1 MYLWHIPFISSTWIC
16 CCISVGIPFVSTT
29 RIYSR
34 IFDTL
39 FISTTGFADASLT
52 HFIISSTRIRSTTG
66 FADVILTHFV
76 HIFNLDLLLYFCRYS
91 IHIHNPEL
99 LMHFCRFATNNYNPD
114 SMYIPDINFFISSS
128 PELLKHKKK
137 LLSQACQNYTISS
150 INKFSLFYT
159 TTRLSNL
166 PQTVVVILSNLIV
179 PSAAKDTYTV
189 KSYANFFYCRQPLYI
204 GKSYSVIYSRQ
215 FLVQLSSLT
224 QLSVAYSSLK
234 LSSHTWLSIT
244 DSPC

>member
-1 MYLWHIPFISSTWIC
+1 VIFLKPKKFTTSSFSYCCKVIQSFTIIGSQSLGIC
-16 CCISVGIPFVSTT
+16 PSNLLQLNAT
-29 RIYSR
+29 R
-34 IFDTL
+34 L
-39 FISTTGFADASLT
+39 
-52 HFIISSTRIRSTTG
+52 
-66 FADVILTHFV
+66 
-76 HIFNLDLLLYFCRYS
+76 
-91 IHIHNPEL
+91 
-99 LMHFCRFATNNYNPD
+99 
-114 SMYIPDINFFISSS
+114 IN
-128 PELLKHKKK
+128 
-137 LLSQACQNYTISS
+137 LSQACQNYTISS

-159 TTRLSNL
+159 PTRLSNL

>member
-76 HIFNLDLLLYFCRYS
+76 HIFNSDLLLYFCRYS

-114 SMYIPDINFFISSS
+114 SMYIPDITF
-128 PELLKHKKK
+128 LLAVAQNCWNIIKKIVVTSLPKLHHKQYKQVKPILHHYQVIK
-137 LLSQACQNYTISS
+137 LA
-150 INKFSLFYT
+150 
-159 TTRLSNL
+159 
-166 PQTVVVILSNLIV
+166 
-179 PSAAKDTYTV
+179 
-189 KSYANFFYCRQPLYI
+189 
-204 GKSYSVIYSRQ
+204 
-215 FLVQLSSLT
+215 
-224 QLSVAYSSLK
+224 
-234 LSSHTWLSIT
+234 T
-244 DSPC
+244 DSCCHIVKLDSS